1 MPAEFR
7 LGLGQLFSRWRQELT
22 SWGQAVVSG
31 QLSTAIL
38 VRRLYSRL
46 LALADSYGRSRYRW
60 ETPLEFQEA
69 LARLFPLVK
78 EDIRVLTEAY
88 VAVRYGELP
97 ETNELM
103 VEVRRAW
110 GHIYEEYR

>member
-1 MPAEFR
+1 
-7 LGLGQLFSRWRQELT
+7 
-22 SWGQAVVSG
+22 
-31 QLSTAIL
+31 
-38 VRRLYSRL
+38 
-46 LALADSYGRSRYRW
+46 
-60 ETPLEFQEA
+60 